1 MFPKDPSL
9 NRQYKENNRDAG
21 GLLTEATMN
30 RHSQMLGIMK
40 VLETVYQEQIV
51 RSRVVKRHHT
61 RHEMDT
67 DLTQFVKTMKPLRL
81 VEHKGFENLKQKKGV
96 THPKIFKERIMRL
109 TAKMANLRTV
119 LKQIKY

>member
-1 MFPKDPSL
+1 MNTKSSGSL
-9 NRQYKENNRDAG
+9 IIARILKSDFQEDGILQYD
-21 GLLTEATMN
+21 
-30 RHSQMLGIMK
+30 
-40 VLETVYQEQIV
+40 
-51 RSRVVKRHHT
+51 RSNSFQLYT

-109 TAKMANLRTV
+109 TC
-119 LKQIKY
+119 KYLYTLHWLFNILFA